1 MTDRYYYT
9 LRRGHIGTDVLR
21 LQTFLIDQGI
31 PLQFG
36 ADGDFGPATV
46 QAVRTF
52 QGNNGLTVDGAFGRD
67 SVSAALPLGYV
78 NTSFAEPI
86 PRTQAEIQAALRW
99 PDKPDDLRRPNHNVS
114 DNSFG
119 KFRYKPTGTT
129 SRPGRIK
136 ILVGWVDDNIKTAFI
151 PQLINMVDRQ
161 SSSPSLM
168 KKGEMT
174 CHRLAAPRIHALFEA
189 WEAAGLLDRV
199 LYYVGCFNPRLKR
212 GATSPVCANLSNHSW
227 GSAFDINSQE
237 NWLWEPDATIGA
249 RGSVRELVHIANE
262 EGFYWGGHFGNKDGM
277 HFEIAEL

>member
-1 MTDRYYYT
+1 MTDKYYYT

-36 ADGDFGPATV
+36 ADGDFGPATL

-52 QGNNGLTVDGAFGRD
+52 QGNNGLTVDGVFGRG
-67 SVSAALPLGYV
+67 SVTAALPFGYA
-78 NTSFAEPI
+78 NTGFSEPI
-86 PRTQAEIQAALRW
+86 PRTQAEIQDALRW
-99 PDKPDDLRRPNHNVS
+99 PDKPDDLQRPNHEVS
-114 DNSFG
+114 DNLFG
-119 KFRYKPTGTT
+119 KFRYQPAGTA
-129 SRPGRIK
+129 SSPGRIR
-136 ILVGWVDDNIKTAFI
+136 ILDGWVRDNIETAVI
-151 PQLINMVDRQ
+151 PQLVNMVDRQ

-168 KKGEMT
+168 TNGEIA
-174 CHRLAAPRIHALFEA
+174 CHRLATPRIQALFAA
-189 WEAAGLLDRV
+189 WETTGLLDRV

-212 GATSPVCANLSNHSW
+212 GATSPVRANLSNHSW

-237 NWLWEPDATIGA
+237 NWLWEPDAIIGA
-249 RGSVRELVHIANE
+249 RGCVRELVHVANE